1 MTLLSNVQDVCLELG
16 LPSPVAVATST
27 DNTNKQLLALMNRVG
42 DMLYTEDDWQVL
54 AKEHRFQTV
63 YYQYTG
69 DTTAG
74 SATISN
80 LSSVVGL
87 STDFMCSGTGIPTDN
102 AITSVG
108 ASSVVLNVPATETA
122 TGSTFTF
129 GRVKYA
135 MPADFGRIV
144 NNTHYQD
151 LWVVTGP
158 RSPQEWQ
165 AIKTGEGGT
174 FMSFRI
180 LGDKF
185 AVWPMPT
192 SAVSVGFEYV
202 SKYWAVSAAGAAKE
216 KFTADDDTSLY
227 PSNLLVLGTKLKF
240 FEVKG
245 FDTTTLLSDFAR
257 EVSKY
262 KGSNAGAQKLNM
274 GKKEFY
280 PTPSVPDTGY
290 GA

>member
-16 LPSPVAVATST
+16 LTSPNAVISST
-27 DNTNKQLLALMNRVG
+27 DQTNKQLLALMNRVG
-42 DMLYTEDDWQVL
+42 DMLYTEADWQVL
-54 AKEHRFQTV
+54 SKEHRFETV
-63 YYQYTG
+63 CYQYTG

-74 SATISN
+74 SSTISN

-102 AITSVG
+102 AISSVG
-108 ASSVVLNVPATETA
+108 ASSVVLNVEATETA

-129 GRVKYA
+129 GQVKYA

-144 NNTHYQD
+144 NDTQYQD

-192 SAVSVGFEYV
+192 SALSVGFEYI
-202 SKYWAVSAAGAAKE
+202 SKYWAVSSASVAKE
-216 KFTADDDTSLY
+216 KFTADDDTSLF
-227 PSNLLVLGTKLKF
+227 PANLLILGTKLKF

-262 KGSNAGAQKLNM
+262 KGANSGAQKLNM
-274 GKKEFY
+274 ARQAVY